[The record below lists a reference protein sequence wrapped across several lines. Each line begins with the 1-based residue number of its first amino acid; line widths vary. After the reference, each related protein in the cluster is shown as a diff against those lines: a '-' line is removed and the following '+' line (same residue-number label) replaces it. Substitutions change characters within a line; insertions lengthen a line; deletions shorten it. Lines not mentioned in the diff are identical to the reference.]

1 MRMSPWKSVSPACRI
16 RLVMPEGPG
25 DLSGCN
31 FLISFLS
38 SSGVNG
44 VINEGCVVVVPVEA
58 CSFILGRSLAMSCAL
73 FSS

>member
-1 MRMSPWKSVSPACRI
+1 MRMIPWKSVSPACSI

-25 DLSGCN
+25 DLSGSN

-44 VINEGCVVVVPVEA
+44 VINKGCVVVVAVEA
-58 CSFILGRSLAMSCAL
+58 CSFILGRSLATSCAL